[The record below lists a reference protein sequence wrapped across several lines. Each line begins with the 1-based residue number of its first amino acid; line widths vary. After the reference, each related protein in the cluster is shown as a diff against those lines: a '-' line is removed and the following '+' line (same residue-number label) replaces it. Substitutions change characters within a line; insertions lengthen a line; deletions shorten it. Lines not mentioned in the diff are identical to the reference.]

1 MKITA
6 SYSAATEN
14 LWRVVFLRLGL
25 ARALRRPF
33 MSAAPGL
40 DKATQDFISEI
51 YDDLIR
57 ATDDTRPSKKD
68 VNALIRDIIARY
80 RLALSSAT
88 GVDKSFLRPACSEV
102 IGYMRKLRARADA
115 QEPRDPMYDWRS
127 LCIDDL
133 PEPTEALHWYA
144 VQVEKSRELVE
155 NLYRDVL
162 EGSGLSVHV
171 NLTLIMQGSE
181 GETFKSLLAD
191 VSTGGRPIFGK
202 TLPAASFDKDFNPD
216 PGNSPYRA
224 CEITVELP
232 IVPDRNAA
240 FGLPYTVA
248 HEIGVHALQRLSN
261 PEGSVSDGSL
271 WAFSEGMMD
280 ALVFETL
287 CAAVAD
293 PNSDIDKDDELG
305 AKKRYNTRVNEQR
318 PSISKNED
326 ICLWEQRLVLGR
338 ESWQSIKN
346 LGRAAKAANFKLGFE
361 PEEWARRVVL
371 KLNVLDLSPVER
383 ARLLNGLQEAI
394 GHSPIGECFEIKFVG
409 KDPADRRIHPV
420 LSFVLAARHIISI
433 DDLGVCTEKLRM
445 LIKNTPEMAIKG
457 LGAS

>member
-51 YDDLIR
+51 YDELIR
-57 ATDDTRPSKKD
+57 VTDDTRRSKED
-68 VNALIRDIIARY
+68 VHALIRDIVARY

-102 IGYMRKLRARADA
+102 IGYMRKLRARAEA
-115 QEPRDPMYDWRS
+115 QETRDPMSDWRS
-127 LCIDDL
+127 WCIDDL
-133 PEPTEALHWYA
+133 PDPSEALHWYA
-144 VQVEKSRELVE
+144 GQVEKSRELIE
-155 NLYRDVL
+155 NLYREVL
-162 EGSGLSVHV
+162 DGSGVTVHV
-171 NLTLIMQGSE
+171 NITLIMQGSE

-191 VSTGGRPIFGK
+191 VSTGGKPIFGK
-202 TLPAASFDKDFNPD
+202 TLPISSFDKDFNPD
-216 PGNSPYRA
+216 PGNAPDRA

-261 PEGSVSDGSL
+261 PDGSVSDGSL
-271 WAFSEGMMD
+271 WSFSEGMMD
-280 ALVFETL
+280 ALVFEAL

-293 PNSDIDKDDELG
+293 PNSGIDKDDELG
-305 AKKRYNTRVNEQR
+305 AKKRYNTRLNEER

-326 ICLWEQRLVLGR
+326 ICLWEQRLMLGR
-338 ESWQSIKN
+338 ESWERIKN
-346 LGRAAKAANFKLGFE
+346 LGRAAEEANFKLGFE
-361 PEEWARRVVL
+361 SEEWARRVVL
-371 KLNVLDLSPVER
+371 KLNVLDLSPLER

-394 GHSPIGECFEIKFVG
+394 GHSPIGECFKIKFVG
-409 KDPADRRIHPV
+409 KDRTDRRMHPV
-420 LSFVLAARHIISI
+420 LSFVRTAREILFI
-433 DDLGVCTEKLRM
+433 DDLVVCTKKLRM
-445 LIKNTPEMAIKG
+445 LIENTPEMAIKG
-457 LGAS
+457 LGAP